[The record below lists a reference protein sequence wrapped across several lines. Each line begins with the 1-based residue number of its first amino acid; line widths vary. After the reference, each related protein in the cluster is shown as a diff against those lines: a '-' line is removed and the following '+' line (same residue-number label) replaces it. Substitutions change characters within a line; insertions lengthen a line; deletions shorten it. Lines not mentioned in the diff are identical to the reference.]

1 MITRRTL
8 LRNAGAAAWIGMCG
22 ARAAWSAEMEAKAPA
37 AQKITKIEPLILRS
51 PPERDKPESYFS
63 SMPPGSQMTGGKAL
77 SYRLDHAETAR
88 QGGYRQTLLVK
99 ITTDQGIVGWGE
111 AHAVMTPRVV
121 KAVVT
126 DLLTPILSG
135 QDARNIEVLWE
146 KMYSTQRLRG
156 YNSGFF
162 KRAMSGIDIAL

>member
-22 ARAAWSAEMEAKAPA
+22 ARAAWSAEMETKAPA

-51 PPERDKPESYFS
+51 PPERDKPESFFS
-63 SMPPGSQMTGGKAL
+63 SMPPVSQMTGGKAL

-99 ITTDQGIVGWGE
+99 VTTDQGIVGWE
-111 AHAVMTPRVV
+111 KPTP
-121 KAVVT
+121 
-126 DLLTPILSG
+126 
-135 QDARNIEVLWE
+135 
-146 KMYSTQRLRG
+146 
-156 YNSGFF
+156 
-162 KRAMSGIDIAL
+162 